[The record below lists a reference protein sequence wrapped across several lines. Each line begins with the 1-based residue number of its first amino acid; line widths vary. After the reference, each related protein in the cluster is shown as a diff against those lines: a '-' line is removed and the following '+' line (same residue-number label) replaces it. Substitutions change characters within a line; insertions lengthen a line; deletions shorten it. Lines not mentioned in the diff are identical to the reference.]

1 MTSMLGAGLGHN
13 FDLNILLMLSSVV
26 FFASLNISY
35 MFCVLYTLIV
45 AVWHMHPLIDTFF
58 VSVSA

>member
-1 MTSMLGAGLGHN
+1 MTSVLGAGLGHN

-35 MFCVLYTLIV
+35 HICFVFCIHL
-45 AVWHMHPLIDTFF
+45 
-58 VSVSA
+58 